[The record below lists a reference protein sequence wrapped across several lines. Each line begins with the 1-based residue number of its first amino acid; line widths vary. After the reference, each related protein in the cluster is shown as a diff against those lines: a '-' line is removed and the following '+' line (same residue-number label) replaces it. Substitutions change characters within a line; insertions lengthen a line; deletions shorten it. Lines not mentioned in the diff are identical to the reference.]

1 MTDTLDVPDAQT
13 PERGLR
19 AGVLGLFGLFAY
31 ERGLDIRAG

>member
-19 AGVLGLFGLFAY
+19 AGVLGLFDSVIMG
-31 ERGLDIRAG
+31 IAGVAPG